1 MNQVILIGRTTKDCE
16 LLNSQGAT
24 AYLRNSIAIKRTQK
38 NENGEYDTDFFNFVA
53 FGKTAEYLTQYCPKG
68 SLILIKGHL
77 SISELTTDKGN
88 IQTND
93 IICDS
98 VEVLSRPQVQQAP
111 ITQEYK
117 PVFENEEQ
125 RKAFDNIGIKSDID
139 LSDLPF

>member
-24 AYLRNSIAIKRTQK
+24 AYLRNSVAIKRTQK
-38 NENGEYDTDFFNFVA
+38 NENGDYDTDFFNFVA

-68 SLILIKGHL
+68 SLIVIKGHL
-77 SISELTTDKGN
+77 SISKITTDKGQ

-93 IICDS
+93 IICDN
-98 VEVLSRPQVQQAP
+98 VDVLSRPQVQQAP

-117 PVFENEEQ
+117 PVFENEKQ
-125 RKAFDNIGIKSDID
+125 KQAFDNIGIKSDISAD
-139 LSDLPF
+139 DLPF

>member
-24 AYLRNSIAIKRTQK
+24 AYLRNSVAIKRTQK
-38 NENGEYDTDFFNFVA
+38 NENGDYDTDFFNFVA

-68 SLILIKGHL
+68 SLLLIKGHL
-77 SISELTTDKGN
+77 SISKLTTDKGN

-111 ITQEYK
+111 ITHEYK

-139 LSDLPF
+139 SSDLPF